1 MAENNE
7 KTGSKLIPIISFVA
21 VIIIV
26 ALYGFFFLKQDDS
39 TIQGEADVS
48 ETRISSK
55 VPGRIA
61 KYLVEEGAHV
71 KKGDTL
77 AILSI
82 PDIEAKLTQATA
94 AKAGAVAQ
102 ENKAQKGARVEQ
114 VKSAFEMWQKAKAGL
129 EIADKSYKRVKNLFD
144 KGVATA
150 QKKDEAE
157 ANYNAMVATEKA
169 ARYQYEM
176 ARNGAEKEDKMA
188 AEAMVGR
195 AQGAVDEVSS
205 YISESVLV
213 SPLDGIVSEIFPRM
227 GELVGTGAPIMNIAD
242 SSDKWGSFNVREDKL
257 KDIKEGDILK
267 VYVPALDKEVEMK
280 VYHRKDLGSYAA
292 WKATKATGSFDLKT
306 FEVKARFVSNQ
317 DEILPGMSL
326 IYKRK

>member
-1 MAENNE
+1 MAENTE

-21 VIIIV
+21 VIVIV
-26 ALYGFFFLKQDDS
+26 ALYGFFFLKQDDNVV
-39 TIQGEADVS
+39 QGEADVS

-61 KYLVEEGAHV
+61 HYLVEEGAHV
-71 KKGDTL
+71 KRGDTL

-82 PDIEAKLTQATA
+82 PDIEAKLAQATA

-114 VKSAFEMWQKAKAGL
+114 IKSAFEVWQKAKAGL
-129 EIADKSYKRVKNLFD
+129 DIADKSYQRVKNLFE
-144 KGVATA
+144 KGVVTA

-157 ANYNAMVATEKA
+157 ANFKSMDATEKA
-169 ARYQYEM
+169 TRYQYEM
-176 ARNGAEKEDKMA
+176 ARNGAEQEDKQA
-188 AEAMVGR
+188 AVAMVGK

-205 YISESVLV
+205 YINESVLV
-213 SPLDGIVSEIFPRM
+213 SPLDGVVTELFPKL

-242 SSDKWGSFNVREDKL
+242 SSDKWGTFNIREDKL
-257 KDIKEGDILK
+257 KDFQNDGVIK

-280 VYHRKDLGSYAA
+280 IYYRKDLGSYAT
-292 WKATKATGSFDLKT
+292 WKATKAAGSFDLKT
-306 FEVKARFVSNQ
+306 FQVKARFVS
-317 DEILPGMSL
+317 DGDKILPGMSL
-326 IYKRK
+326 IYKTK

>member
-1 MAENNE
+1 MAENNQ

-26 ALYGFFFLKQDDS
+26 ALYGFFFLKQDDK
-39 TIQGEADVS
+39 IVQGEADVS

-61 KYLVEEGAHV
+61 QYLVEEGAHV

-82 PDIEAKLTQATA
+82 PDIEAKLAQASA
-94 AKAGAVAQ
+94 AKEGAVAQ
-102 ENKAQKGARVEQ
+102 ENKAQKGARIEQ
-114 VKSAFEMWQKAKAGL
+114 VKSAYEMWQKAKAGL
-129 EIADKSYKRVKNLFD
+129 DIAQKSYQRVKNLFE

-157 ANYNAMVATEKA
+157 ANLNAMIATEKA
-169 ARYQYEM
+169 AKYQYEM

-205 YISESVLV
+205 YISESVLL
-213 SPLDGIVSEIFPRM
+213 SPLDGIVSEIFPKL
-227 GELVGTGAPIMNIAD
+227 GELVGTGAPIMNVAD
-242 SSDKWGSFNVREDKL
+242 LSDKWGSFNIREDKL
-257 KDIKEGDILK
+257 KNFEKDKVIK
-267 VYVPALDKEVEMK
+267 VFVPALDKEVEMK
-280 VYHRKDLGSYAA
+280 IYYRKDLGSYAA
-292 WKATKATGSFDLKT
+292 WKSTKATGSFDLKT
-306 FEVKARFVSNQ
+306 FEVKARFVSGQ
-317 DEILPGMSL
+317 EEILPGMSL
-326 IYKRK
+326 IYKGK

>member
-1 MAENNE
+1 MAENNQ

-26 ALYGFFFLKQDDS
+26 ALYGFFFLKQDDK
-39 TIQGEADVS
+39 IVQGEADVS

-61 KYLVEEGAHV
+61 QYLVEEGAHV

-82 PDIEAKLTQATA
+82 PDIEAKLAQASA
-94 AKAGAVAQ
+94 AKEGAVAQ
-102 ENKAQKGARVEQ
+102 ENKAQKGARIEQ
-114 VKSAFEMWQKAKAGL
+114 VKSAYEMWQKAKAGL
-129 EIADKSYKRVKNLFD
+129 DIAQKSYQRVKNLFE

-157 ANYNAMVATEKA
+157 ANLNAMIATEKA
-169 ARYQYEM
+169 AKYQYEM

-205 YISESVLV
+205 YISESVLI
-213 SPLDGIVSEIFPRM
+213 SPLDGIVSEIFPKL
-227 GELVGTGAPIMNIAD
+227 GELVGTGAPIMNVAD
-242 SSDKWGSFNVREDKL
+242 LSDKWGSFNIREDKL
-257 KDIKEGDILK
+257 KNFEKDKVIK
-267 VYVPALDKEVEMK
+267 VFVPALDKEVEMK
-280 VYHRKDLGSYAA
+280 IYYRKDLGSYAA
-292 WKATKATGSFDLKT
+292 WKSTKATGSFDLKT
-306 FEVKARFVSNQ
+306 FEVKARFVSGQ
-317 DEILPGMSL
+317 EEILPGMSL
-326 IYKRK
+326 IYKGK

>member
-7 KTGSKLIPIISFVA
+7 KTGSKLIPIISFVV
-21 VIIIV
+21 VIVAV
-26 ALYGFFFLKQDDS
+26 ALYGFFFLKQDDN
-39 TIQGEADVS
+39 IVQGEADVS

-61 KYLVEEGAHV
+61 HYLVEEGAHV

-82 PDIEAKLTQATA
+82 PDIEAKLAQATA

-129 EIADKSYKRVKNLFD
+129 DVAEKSYQRVKNLHE
-144 KGVATA
+144 KGVTTA

-157 ANYNAMVATEKA
+157 ANYKAMVATEKA

-176 ARNGAEKEDKMA
+176 ARNGAEQEDKQA

-213 SPLDGIVSEIFPRM
+213 SPLDGIVSEIFPKL

-242 SSDKWGSFNVREDKL
+242 SSDKWGTFNIREDKL
-257 KDIKEGDILK
+257 KDFKNDAVIS
-267 VYVPALDKEVEMK
+267 VYVPALDKNVDMK
-280 VYHRKDLGSYAA
+280 IYYRKDLGSYAA
-292 WKATKATGSFDLKT
+292 WKATKAAGSFDLKT
-306 FEVKARFVSNQ
+306 FQVKARFVSDGDQ
-317 DEILPGMSL
+317 ILPGMSL
-326 IYKRK
+326 VYKKK